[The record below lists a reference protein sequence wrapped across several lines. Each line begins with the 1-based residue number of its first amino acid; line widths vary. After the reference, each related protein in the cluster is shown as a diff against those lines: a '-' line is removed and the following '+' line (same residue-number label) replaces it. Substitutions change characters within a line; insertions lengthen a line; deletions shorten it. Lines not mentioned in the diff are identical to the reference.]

1 MIWTSSQGPWCG
13 ASHQSLHEGCGPRLA
28 ELAWRWQVAG
38 ARTRHPLHHHTSC
51 STALVPSLSLHRR
64 ASPPRFTAALALPN
78 APLAPHATP
87 PSASSFTS
95 LISSTATGSGC
106 SHGCFGGM
114 GGRGVV

>member
-1 MIWTSSQGPWCG
+1 MGRHIKAYMKAVVPDLLSSLGDG
-13 ASHQSLHEGCGPRLA
+13 KS
-28 ELAWRWQVAG
+28 QVRAH
-38 ARTRHPLHHHTSC
+38 ATRSTTIPAAPPLSSRHSRF
-51 STALVPSLSLHRR
+51 TAALHRR